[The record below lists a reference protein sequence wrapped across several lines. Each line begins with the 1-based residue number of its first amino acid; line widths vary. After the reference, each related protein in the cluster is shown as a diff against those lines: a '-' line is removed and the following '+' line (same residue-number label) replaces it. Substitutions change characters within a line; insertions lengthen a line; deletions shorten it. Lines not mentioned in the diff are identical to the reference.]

1 LTGICSGLM
10 SSPDGITPDSPE
22 ATTAVFMLVFS
33 VTMFFVGLIGIIVV
47 SVGNRR
53 RAKTSNNVSNVT
65 KNNKPKRKALNI
77 VLLCFSAVMV
87 LVGII
92 VLTVPGASDNPTES
106 LPPTI
111 IFGIIGFYNL
121 IRVIFG
127 RNSNTNTDSAY
138 PAYQNA
144 APATAS
150 SFNFTGGI
158 PKHLLIDEKSQVWCI
173 PDGRNGE
180 LINPR
185 IHTYDDIISFELDTT
200 EELITKSKKG
210 IGRAVAGGALFGP
223 SGAIVGAATGK
234 HKATTQTKKSILGV
248 KIIVNDLSNPTE
260 YISLLQSPIGT
271 GTKIM
276 SMLTVMQNTAQKQAN
291 AADQ

>member
-1 LTGICSGLM
+1 MKPRKVTPYVILLCISIFVIFITESFSDIM
-10 SSPDGITPDSPE
+10 SSPDSIPSDSPE
-22 ATTAVFMLVFS
+22 VIAAVLALVFS
-33 VTMFFVGLIGIIVV
+33 VTMFFVSLFGIIVV
-47 SVGNRR
+47 SAGNSRR
-53 RAKTSNNVSNVT
+53 VKASQNVNNV
-65 KNNKPKRKALNI
+65 
-77 VLLCFSAVMV
+77 
-87 LVGII
+87 
-92 VLTVPGASDNPTES
+92 
-106 LPPTI
+106 
-111 IFGIIGFYNL
+111 
-121 IRVIFG
+121 
-127 RNSNTNTDSAY
+127 
-138 PAYQNA
+138 QNA
-144 APATAS
+144 APATVS

-173 PDGRNGE
+173 PDGKNGE

-185 IHTYDDIISFELDTT
+185 IHTYDDIISFELDAT

-223 SGAIVGAATGK
+223 AGAIVGAATGK
-234 HKATTQTKKSILGV
+234 QKATTQTKKSVLGV

-260 YISLLQSPIGT
+260 YISLLRSPIGT